1 MLLHEKGHVLLHDS
15 HMAEGIPK
23 LFEEESICIDIMN

>member
-15 HMAEGIPK
+15 HMAEGIPR
-23 LFEEESICIDIMN
+23 LFKEESICIDIMN